1 METRRSARLPKYDYG
16 KQGVYFVTLCTY
28 PRQCTPSTVG
38 RDDLGAP
45 SLRLSV
51 IGKIVEHYIRTIPRA
66 YPYVSIDS
74 YVIMPNHV
82 HMLISVLRDDG
93 APRSSRPTELVPRI
107 IAALKRFS
115 NQDAGRNLW
124 QRSFYD
130 HIVRDEN
137 DYVIRYNY
145 IADNPR
151 RWAEDEYYSN
161 R

>member
-1 METRRSARLPKYDYG
+1 MMA
-16 KQGVYFVTLCTY
+16 
-28 PRQCTPSTVG
+28 
-38 RDDLGAP
+38 
-45 SLRLSV
+45 
-51 IGKIVEHYIRTIPRA
+51 
-66 YPYVSIDS
+66 
-74 YVIMPNHV
+74 M
-82 HMLISVLRDDG
+82 
-93 APRSSRPTELVPRI
+93 PRSSRPYGIQKPPA
-107 IAALKRFS
+107 IAVLKRFS
-115 NQDAGRNLW
+115 NQDAGRNLR